1 MPGQALA
8 VLTATFWNAVGRR
21 KKWSLSLPA
30 RWAPAA
36 MVRVGGGWGTQF
48 LPWEEK
54 KEKKIKHHGALL
66 QTSLSQ
72 LHSRLQ
78 ELPKSCLFPDDAS
91 KEEQTM
97 PSCHDI
103 FNDESFS

>member
-1 MPGQALA
+1 MQLEEERRGPFLSQPGGHQQPC
-8 VLTATFWNAVGRR
+8 VGA
-21 KKWSLSLPA
+21 S
-30 RWAPAA
+30 
-36 MVRVGGGWGTQF
+36 MVRVVGSWGTQF
-48 LPWEEK
+48 LHREEK
-54 KEKKIKHHGALL
+54 REKKIKHHGTLL

-72 LHSRLQ
+72 LYSRLQ
-78 ELPKSCLFPDDAS
+78 EHPKSCLFPDDAS

>member
-1 MPGQALA
+1 M
-8 VLTATFWNAVGRR
+8 LTATFWNAVGRR
-21 KKWSLSLPA
+21 KKRSLPLPA

-36 MVRVGGGWGTQF
+36 MCGSKHGEEMVGGWGTQF

-54 KEKKIKHHGALL
+54 REKKIKHHGALL
-66 QTSLSQ
+66 QTSFSQ
-72 LHSRLQ
+72 LYSRLQ
-78 ELPKSCLFPDDAS
+78 EHPKSCLFPDDAS